1 MNSRALIASPIIFIL
16 STIGYI
22 VVNYVLKLSL
32 NNTTASYVTYA
43 YLALN
48 FILSLALIVGYKPAE
63 NFVSKFQSKFEH
75 FTANKLAGKG
85 NYFWLFII
93 VVYVVAYLY
102 NTISSSTSTFANNL
116 GFLELNFSGNTGMGK
131 LVLMAHTANIV
142 LVILNNIKAIKG

>member
-1 MNSRALIASPIIFIL
+1 MNSRALITSPIIFIL

-22 VVNYVLKLSL
+22 VANNVLRLPISANL
-32 NNTTASYVTYA
+32 VTYA

-63 NFVSKFQSKFEH
+63 NFVTKFQSKFEH

-85 NYFWLFII
+85 NYVWLFII
-93 VVYVVAYLY
+93 VAYVVAFLY
-102 NTISSSTSTFANNL
+102 TTISTSSIANNL
-116 GFLELNFSGNTGMGK
+116 DFLGLNFTGSEGMGQ

-142 LVILNNIKAIKG
+142 LVILNNLKAIKG

>member
-1 MNSRALIASPIIFIL
+1 MNSRALITSPIIFIL

-22 VVNYVLKLSL
+22 VANNVLTLPISANL
-32 NNTTASYVTYA
+32 VTYA

-85 NYFWLFII
+85 NYVWLFII
-93 VVYVVAYLY
+93 VSYVVAFLY
-102 NTISSSTSTFANNL
+102 TTISTSSIANNL
-116 GFLELNFSGNTGMGK
+116 DILGLNFTGSEGMGQ

-142 LVILNNIKAIKG
+142 LVILNNLKAIKG